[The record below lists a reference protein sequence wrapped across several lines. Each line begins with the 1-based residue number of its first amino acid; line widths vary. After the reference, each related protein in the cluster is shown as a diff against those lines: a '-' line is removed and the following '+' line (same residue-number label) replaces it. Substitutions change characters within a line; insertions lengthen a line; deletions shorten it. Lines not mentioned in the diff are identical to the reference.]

1 MNKDFY
7 FYIYSSVKHCKNF
20 INDQMKVFNLSKN
33 IQRYAPE
40 KTSGLL
46 GVTAN
51 DKKYVINTIAVQKP
65 QRTSMLKK
73 PYDFLHFYDYLLERT
88 RTLFRIELYNIPRLQ
103 GLEDVLSVSY
113 AESFHTGMLEF
124 LIRGP
129 KPIVGDLSDIIDRE
143 EMSVEEYIDQ
153 GYYQRSMDR
162 INQSVLMTEEEA
174 QEVINRWYPQTTGK
188 DLIEMISYLYPVRP
202 PKIQDQIASDTKHL
216 WYYLLSFG
224 LWYKEHLT
232 IATLYEDL
240 AFDELDE
247 FEAFL
252 RGEDNKESPLRQRIY
267 STLNCT
273 NEQDF
278 EKQLSRIQAFYQ
290 RVVENL
296 DKKGKVKP

>member
-1 MNKDFY
+1 MSNLFY
-7 FYIYSSVKHCKNF
+7 NYISTSLTSFSQIRKHQWGVF
-20 INDQMKVFNLSKN
+20 INETHHTK
-33 IQRYAPE
+33 YAPE
-40 KTSGLL
+40 KKSGLL
-46 GVTAN
+46 GASAVAIDYT
-51 DKKYVINTIAVQKP
+51 INTMIPERPKEGGLLKDMS
-65 QRTSMLKK
+65 QR
-73 PYDFLHFYDYLLERT
+73 LHYYDYLLERT

-113 AESFHTGMLEF
+113 AESFHTGVLEF

-143 EMSVEEYIDQ
+143 EMTVEEYIDQ

-174 QEVINRWYPQTTGK
+174 QEIINRWYPQTTGK
-188 DLIEMISYLYPVRP
+188 DLIEMISYLYLVRP
-202 PKIQDQIASDTKHL
+202 PKIQDQIANDIKHL

-247 FEAFL
+247 FEDFL
-252 RGEDNKESPLRQRIY
+252 RGEDHKESQVRDKIY
-267 STLNCT
+267 STLDCT
-273 NEQDF
+273 DEEDF
-278 EKQLSRIQAFYQ
+278 SKKLSRIQAFYQ

-296 DKKGKVKP
+296 EKKGKVKP